1 MQRKERKTSQKITAD
16 VLLWTCFGALL
27 VCAPLRL
34 VQLFINIEPH
44 TGFFKAIDWT
54 VYTVYSA
61 VIVALVL
68 LASLAFASKRIPASR
83 PVFRKSRM
91 LVFSGFLFSVG
102 LAMDAA
108 LCITKIIRAFTEV
121 SVTKETL
128 TQILFTDGI
137 FSVILRAACAVAA
150 CVYFVLIALS
160 YASEK
165 ATYCDYKLLA
175 LSPLFWALFKMVER
189 FMTKISFLEVSE
201 LIFELIYLAFMS
213 LFFLSFARVSSQVSQ
228 KGEMKK
234 VVRYGMLSAFM
245 ALFISVT
252 RLACLVGG
260 RGELIAIGFSFSLS
274 DLGFGIFTISYIC
287 LHMHYGRPASEDD
300 EILVESEEESQPS
313 EKLDETFLDEA

>member
-1 MQRKERKTSQKITAD
+1 MQRKESKTSQKITANA
-16 VLLWTCFGALL
+16 LFWTCFGALL
-27 VCAPLRL
+27 VCVPLRL

-83 PVFRKSRM
+83 PVFRKSPM
-91 LVFSGFLFSVG
+91 LVFSGFFFALG

-108 LCITKIIRAFTEV
+108 LSITKTIRAFTEV
-121 SVTKETL
+121 SITKEVL
-128 TQILFTDGI
+128 AQVLFTDGI
-137 FSVILRAACAVAA
+137 FSVLLRTICAIAA

-213 LFFLSFARVSSQVSQ
+213 LFFLSFARVSSQVGQ

-234 VVRYGMLSAFM
+234 VVRYGMLAGFM

-252 RLACLVGG
+252 RLACVAGG
-260 RGELIAIGFSFSLS
+260 RGELIASGFPFSIA
-274 DLGFGIFTISYIC
+274 DLGFGIFTLSYIY
-287 LHMHYGRPASEDD
+287 LHMQYGRPASEDD
-300 EILVESEEESQPS
+300 EITAEPEEESKPS
-313 EKLDETFLDEA
+313 KELDETFLEEA